1 MAEAVR
7 TRKPRSKSS
16 AKAQDKKKK
25 PAEELRKQDRQNAL
39 PELRQQEVSAPFG
52 LKPEGAQTLDPL
64 LLRPE
69 EQKED
74 GDPFTEIQLADETGS
89 SGVKGCCDSPS
100 ALPLQAL
107 DSEPLASTEDEARP
121 EQLQTT
127 SEESKLSPV
136 KDGSR
141 QCRQEEKTEALEGTC
156 GTKVPELALSSET
169 AANLPQGRLLCS
181 DNHAFSD
188 RITAR
193 GALSRAVG
201 LTHALTEDE
210 QAEERR
216 LSKNPTLLSLEEE
229 GMTNAISSSV
239 IMESSTVSMVA
250 GLMDNLQD
258 TETKTQAFIKSPA
271 LLSLGDEEVTNPQL
285 CGIMEDPPE
294 QQSPFAK
301 LYPDLPRER
310 PQEETPSAPCAPRL
324 YPEIPSELQEVPFT
338 KGQLKLL
345 EPGSWLENVDSYSED
360 FEGLA
365 RQEKHAFYEL
375 LMNYWRCRKQ
385 LLLAEAKLQSM
396 TEDCRFIENK
406 LWTFREEQ
414 LTVQVTTIYK
424 VHMGPG
430 IPRKP
435 LNFTFFFFLN
445 SMGGTG
451 WFRPPCILLC
461 FLAQDSF
468 RCFEC
473 TGSRDVECLH
483 SSLLLLKECIAVL
496 FCFTRRVLDDAPF
509 QSDVHHWLEK
519 LVSVL
524 HRIGSGG
531 DHLYLLNHILRCP
544 AGVRKWAVP
553 FVQIKVLDNPSG
565 VFHFMQS
572 LALLMSPVKNRAE
585 FMCHMKPSENR
596 TGAVSDKESGNW
608 TLVDE
613 VGEEDEDPET
623 SWMLLS
629 EDDLIFLFSQFPFDE
644 LFIHL
649 LGMNSKGAYQPER
662 TSCQQMM
669 KIFAFATSLVELLA
683 VGLETFNRVRYRQFV
698 KRIGH
703 MIRLTICY
711 VSDHWA
717 QYVSVNKTRG
727 LTLQHQ
733 PYSLDKL
740 QVEFDEL
747 FLRAVLHVLRAK
759 RYDPA
764 GKRGEQTKD
773 LMEEPSKSLQHE
785 TEMLSHLLRNKL
797 REWLKEIPGSDKVD
811 ELERMVLGGPEAT
824 QYWKSPGFFFFFFF
838 FSYFFHMRLVMFV
851 YYFNSTVWF
860 LIFTDPEHIIKF
872 EEYLSA
878 MNSSEGICLLTTFA
892 HMAQPK
898 RADVDEDFVKTTVLE
913 IYKVSYVSLS
923 TREIFSKVG
932 RELLAAI
939 ATAHPQIISVILG
952 SVRET
957 MEAVGMNA
965 LGYHGDRGLLSSL
978 VGWIVTGNVTPSFI
992 EGNAESTEVWFS
1004 WVVLNMEAIFEEDS
1018 QLLRCVEQ
1026 ELVSNPSL
1034 TPEQALKK
1042 AQSRLK
1048 LPVVPSLQRLL
1059 IYRWAH
1065 QALATPADH
1074 PLLPLVW
1081 QKFFLLYLHRPG
1093 PEFGLPVSS
1102 CIGKRFFHSTAHV
1115 SLLKELKRRLTEVA
1129 DFHHAASKALKV
1141 ERSAVG
1147 VTGAGDERNQTPDYM
1162 TSPELHRE
1170 LVRLFNVFAI
1180 WLEDDAFQKPD
1191 VYLPSLPK
1199 QYDTHRLAKIMQN
1212 QQDPWMEYID
1222 MERMQHEFQEV
1233 SSLWV
1238 KDTFEPS
1245 AAFSSVSVFI
1255 DFTNPSAAKE
1265 RILTRLK
1272 KHDAPSL
1279 PPLLQA
1285 MKAPVPDVAM
1295 ASLTSEKA
1303 AVQLI
1308 QGDLRSLQQHAKLSA
1323 LRESQQVALDSELLD
1338 TIPKLYCNRE
1348 EQRVMELECRGR
1360 SGCPCQRPA
1369 AVTIKFESLHLNES
1383 IQLQLGALHKEIK
1396 QLHAEATKPSPQNIV
1411 EAAVHVENII
1421 TVLVN
1426 AYKLQSP
1433 VGTKEIG
1440 IALFYVVVNLVCDET
1455 QRHPPTRQFFTS
1467 CIEVLGQIFIM
1478 DSKSECKPLLKT
1490 ILQNSRLCNLLSPYF
1505 IPNACPEEFV
1515 HLYEKVVKALRVGN
1529 GDVIFMLLTKFDL
1542 VHWLNSTKPSL
1553 SERTKLLNLIHL
1565 ALIAC
1570 GLQPEEEVLLPFN
1583 IFCKH
1588 WTHVLEY
1595 QFPDHY
1601 SDCLRLLMQ
1610 SCAEQLLSPD
1620 CWKASLKTLGCLPPK
1635 KRQKPGRGG
1644 STGAAAP
1651 PDSSAVH
1658 LSPDQV
1664 EETLEWLSEFFCK
1677 LRFSKSD
1684 FRSFGLF
1691 SKWGSYMAEVE
1702 AFFLFLV
1709 RSLINNGA
1717 AALAQEPAGS
1727 SKTLQVLQSLH
1738 SKVTGLF
1745 KPWILVLDTEDTSNR
1760 RCYPW
1765 LESDTP
1771 AATKIVRLF
1780 TESMEFLHR
1789 SFKDKLLP
1797 GQRCALWFHVI
1808 HYCESC
1814 ASPKMP
1820 EYILYTYHSE
1830 YARLPWAELLPDH
1843 TLMEAFFKV
1852 ERGSPKSCFL
1862 FLGSALCEVNWV
1874 SVLCEAWNPQPQLET
1889 QAMVVYLLF
1898 TMVFLSKED
1907 ELLSKPDTTLKCQA
1921 YIHQVVQFLSSLE
1934 TSGQITLA
1942 VLEQELAKLLDDIA
1956 LFNPPEVDTRLR
1968 HLAISSLFVEVLM
1981 MLNSASISTAE
1992 SLRLSLKNWI
2002 EEKAR
2007 CPLVLPLLTA
2017 ACKCLASVRHMA
2029 ETTEACITAFFRDG
2043 CLPDQYSGWGP
2054 ILASLQVPELTAE
2067 EFLKECLSLESYL
2080 TLYVHALQRLNLE
2093 QTLAGETRALM
2104 MLGRWTEQA
2113 FPSNAKG
2120 EAKLFLWWHKA
2131 LQLTLVQV
2139 EQSDASPLDMV
2150 IRTLLSLQARQ
2161 SQLAEE
2167 RLSSGILGAIGL
2179 GKKSPLSNR
2188 FRVVARSMSAFL
2200 LVQVPAENR
2209 IRLRPGTEL
2218 QLSPK
2223 AQQALNTLESMASTK
2238 QYAEHQDQISQAVQF
2253 IRYPGHCLLDAN
2265 QLLALLINSLYPEV
2279 HYLDIIR

>member
-1 MAEAVR
+1 
-7 TRKPRSKSS
+7 
-16 AKAQDKKKK
+16 
-25 PAEELRKQDRQNAL
+25 
-39 PELRQQEVSAPFG
+39 
-52 LKPEGAQTLDPL
+52 
-64 LLRPE
+64 
-69 EQKED
+69 
-74 GDPFTEIQLADETGS
+74 
-89 SGVKGCCDSPS
+89 
-100 ALPLQAL
+100 
-107 DSEPLASTEDEARP
+107 
-121 EQLQTT
+121 
-127 SEESKLSPV
+127 
-136 KDGSR
+136 
-141 QCRQEEKTEALEGTC
+141 
-156 GTKVPELALSSET
+156 
-169 AANLPQGRLLCS
+169 
-181 DNHAFSD
+181 
-188 RITAR
+188 
-193 GALSRAVG
+193 
-201 LTHALTEDE
+201 
-210 QAEERR
+210 
-216 LSKNPTLLSLEEE
+216 
-229 GMTNAISSSV
+229 
-239 IMESSTVSMVA
+239 
-250 GLMDNLQD
+250 
-258 TETKTQAFIKSPA
+258 
-271 LLSLGDEEVTNPQL
+271 
-285 CGIMEDPPE
+285 
-294 QQSPFAK
+294 
-301 LYPDLPRER
+301 
-310 PQEETPSAPCAPRL
+310 
-324 YPEIPSELQEVPFT
+324 
-338 KGQLKLL
+338 
-345 EPGSWLENVDSYSED
+345 
-360 FEGLA
+360 
-365 RQEKHAFYEL
+365 
-375 LMNYWRCRKQ
+375 
-385 LLLAEAKLQSM
+385 
-396 TEDCRFIENK
+396 
-406 LWTFREEQ
+406 
-414 LTVQVTTIYK
+414 
-424 VHMGPG
+424 
-430 IPRKP
+430 
-435 LNFTFFFFLN
+435 
-445 SMGGTG
+445 
-451 WFRPPCILLC
+451 
-461 FLAQDSF
+461 
-468 RCFEC
+468 
-473 TGSRDVECLH
+473 
-483 SSLLLLKECIAVL
+483 
-496 FCFTRRVLDDAPF
+496 
-509 QSDVHHWLEK
+509 
-519 LVSVL
+519 
-524 HRIGSGG
+524 
-531 DHLYLLNHILRCP
+531 
-544 AGVRKWAVP
+544 
-553 FVQIKVLDNPSG
+553 
-565 VFHFMQS
+565 
-572 LALLMSPVKNRAE
+572 
-585 FMCHMKPSENR
+585 
-596 TGAVSDKESGNW
+596 
-608 TLVDE
+608 
-613 VGEEDEDPET
+613 
-623 SWMLLS
+623 
-629 EDDLIFLFSQFPFDE
+629 
-644 LFIHL
+644 
-649 LGMNSKGAYQPER
+649 
-662 TSCQQMM
+662 
-669 KIFAFATSLVELLA
+669 
-683 VGLETFNRVRYRQFV
+683 
-698 KRIGH
+698 
-703 MIRLTICY
+703 
-711 VSDHWA
+711 
-717 QYVSVNKTRG
+717 
-727 LTLQHQ
+727 
-733 PYSLDKL
+733 
-740 QVEFDEL
+740 
-747 FLRAVLHVLRAK
+747 
-759 RYDPA
+759 
-764 GKRGEQTKD
+764 
-773 LMEEPSKSLQHE
+773 
-785 TEMLSHLLRNKL
+785 
-797 REWLKEIPGSDKVD
+797 
-811 ELERMVLGGPEAT
+811 
-824 QYWKSPGFFFFFFF
+824 
-838 FSYFFHMRLVMFV
+838 
-851 YYFNSTVWF
+851 
-860 LIFTDPEHIIKF
+860 
-872 EEYLSA
+872 
-878 MNSSEGICLLTTFA
+878 
-892 HMAQPK
+892 
-898 RADVDEDFVKTTVLE
+898 
-913 IYKVSYVSLS
+913 
-923 TREIFSKVG
+923 
-932 RELLAAI
+932 
-939 ATAHPQIISVILG
+939 
-952 SVRET
+952 
-957 MEAVGMNA
+957 NA

-1170 LVRLFNVFAI
+1170 LVRPFCKIFVR
-1180 WLEDDAFQKPD
+1180 WLKPRGFLATCSYVLGVEDGVCSKMQPKRYQHQK
-1191 VYLPSLPK
+1191 
-1199 QYDTHRLAKIMQN
+1199 
-1212 QQDPWMEYID
+1212 DPWMEYID

-1907 ELLSKPDTTLKCQA
+1907 ELLSKPVCPRCSLTRGVRNPEYGPVGCFLFQSGFLFHNLDRSALPAVSLKPSLFYSLDSVKATFYVTTKVNFYFDDTTLKCQA

-2029 ETTEACITAFFRDG
+2029 ETTEACITAFFRDGPG